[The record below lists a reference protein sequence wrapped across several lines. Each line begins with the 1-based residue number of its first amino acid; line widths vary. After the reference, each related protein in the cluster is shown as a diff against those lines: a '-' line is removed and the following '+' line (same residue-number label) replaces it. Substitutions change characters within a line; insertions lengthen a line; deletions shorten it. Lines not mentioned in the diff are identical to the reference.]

1 MTKGSYTSS
10 TGTIVIGNS
19 SNEYRLRKYIEDLE
33 NAILQRDAT
42 IQQLVN
48 HVNEGVFSD
57 DELKFLL
64 MRCHPDKNPDSEM
77 ANQITAKL
85 IEFKKQK

>member
-10 TGTIVIGNS
+10 SGHIIIGDT

-33 NAILQRDAT
+33 DAILERNAT
-42 IQQLVN
+42 IQQLMN
-48 HVNEGVFSD
+48 HVNQGVFSD

>member
-1 MTKGSYTSS
+1 MTIKGSYTSS
-10 TGTIVIGNS
+10 SGQIVIGNS
-19 SNEYRLRKYIEDLE
+19 SNEYKLRKYIEDLE

-57 DELKFLL
+57 D
-64 MRCHPDKNPDSEM
+64 
-77 ANQITAKL
+77 
-85 IEFKKQK
+85 